1 MKSSTRFGVRIIL
14 VAITGTTFCNI
25 STYNSPRITHSDDIP
40 IISNNSNGFPY
51 LSKNFVADAVD
62 ISSPSVVNIKSKSGL
77 SIAVGSGFIISS
89 VCVHI

>member
-25 STYNSPRITHSDDIP
+25 STYNSPIITHSDDIP

-62 ISSPSVVNIKSKSGL
+62 IS
-77 SIAVGSGFIISS
+77 IS
-89 VCVHI
+89 